1 LGEERAILV
10 PQSYVQRVF
19 DFVGVRGAERW
30 ISARGEGN
38 VFVTRTVLPRRREL
52 PLQVKDPQG
61 VLRLKEQAACP
72 LLYRGKK
79 RFCFVKL
86 IDQEIPELPVAEILH
101 RHVNSRLR
109 IIEKSQ
115 PCRSCKISS
124 HA

>member
-1 LGEERAILV
+1 
-10 PQSYVQRVF
+10 
-19 DFVGVRGAERW
+19 
-30 ISARGEGN
+30 
-38 VFVTRTVLPRRREL
+38 VTRTVLPRRREL

-86 IDQEIPELPVAEILH
+86 IDEEIPELPVAEILH
-101 RHVNSRLR
+101 RRVNSRLR

-115 PCRSCKISS
+115 PCRFCKISS